1 VALGGSLEVVKSDDR
16 ELTAFDVSAKSERE
30 RESDGCGGGGR
41 YEDADW
47 LRVVVRKETKLA
59 LAVGAAQPLR
69 RDVDGVAD
77 DLQRASKGG

>member
-16 ELTAFDVSAKSERE
+16 ELTAFDVSAL